1 MLVSAQSSDRA
12 RSATPNGSGR
22 YSPCKPDLCT
32 EVMTLLDA
40 DSGYTASYD
49 ASENL
54 YSVTNSSTGVT
65 TQMTEESFN
74 EFISKMDTTIQDLGL
89 FRNRVLSGTVV
100 TIRESWNQ
108 DYLSMG
114 AMQEVDAQNLKLGG
128 FDDALEL
135 QEAYR
140 TVFYP
145 SRAEQLDR
153 VVHGL
158 DTGRVVSED
167 IKNSYLEN
175 DGNVSADVVNI
186 QSEFDSSAGSI
197 TAGDVDEARSD
208 NERGSDMPAAGDET
222 GAGTES
228 GTGTEEQPRVL

>member
-1 MLVSAQSSDRA
+1 
-12 RSATPNGSGR
+12 
-22 YSPCKPDLCT
+22 
-32 EVMTLLDA
+32 MTLSDPDA
-40 DSGYTASYD
+40 RYTASYD

-54 YSVTNSSTGVT
+54 YSVTNTATGQT
-65 TQMTEESFN
+65 TQMTEESFD
-74 EFISKMDTTIQDLGL
+74 EFISKMDLTIQDLGL
-89 FRNRVLSGTVV
+89 FRNRVLEGTVV

-114 AMQEVDAQNLKLGG
+114 AMQEVDALNLKLGG

-135 QEAYR
+135 
-140 TVFYP
+140 
-145 SRAEQLDR
+145 QLDR

-186 QSEFDSSAGSI
+186 QSEFDSKGGSI
-197 TAGDVDEARSD
+197 MADDVDEARSE
-208 NERGSDMPAAGDET
+208 NERGSDMPATGNET
-222 GAGTES
+222 GSDAGS
-228 GTGTEEQPRVL
+228 EEEPRVL